1 MLLEND
7 ESCDSDQKIRQLRK
21 LESMILH
28 TSGTTLLLP
37 IYAWSYIDGDL
48 YQIAV
53 ENRVKGSNGL
63 VQHFFQYHL
72 KKYSQIK
79 KHV

>member
-21 LESMILH
+21 LESMTLH
-28 TSGTTLLLP
+28 TLDKTSQPLT
-37 IYAWSYIDGDL
+37 YAWSYIDVDL

-53 ENRVKGSNGL
+53 ESRVKDSNGHA
-63 VQHFFQYHL
+63 QYFFN
-72 KKYSQIK
+72 II
-79 KHV
+79 